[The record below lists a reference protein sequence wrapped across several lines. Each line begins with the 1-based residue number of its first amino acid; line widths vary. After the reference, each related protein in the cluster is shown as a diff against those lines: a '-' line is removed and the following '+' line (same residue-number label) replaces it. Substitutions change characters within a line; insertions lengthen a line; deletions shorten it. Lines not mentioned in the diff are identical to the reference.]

1 MFKKKVGRPSNAYK
15 RRVRNFKLFGIAAII
30 TLLGTTIYSLS
41 DYIQGN
47 TNILGANI
55 NWRSGSY
62 VYSCPDGWERHGDK
76 MCRKY
81 ENPKS
86 SKTCQ
91 YRLNGDSSYIGYEW
105 SDVKQTCIK
114 KVSVVKENYPEC
126 PKYSDTVS
134 YYISSTGMCR
144 YYGTNLHL
152 ISDTCNLIKGMLEN
166 VNGRKSCLKYVGK
179 PTYDSCPGTSEFYNH
194 DGMWCVETKEP
205 ATYYY
210 CGDDRENEYHV
221 TTADSKC
228 IVSDKLADH
237 GTLDTSTQQ
246 VYSQCES
253 ACSNNSSVSNDTEKT
268 HCVSDCVNGCRG
280 SSNTIS
286 CAEKYKTKEINVEE
300 PVVNYGPVGD
310 GSSIDDNNTNDSGE
324 IYEQPKVLPE
334 LKIINSRK
342 ENLTNTERGRNLCTN
357 TPLYISGASTSDVT
371 WKSDKLKISNSIEK
385 TSTDKV
391 IIGPKSEIKL
401 GEKVEVTV
409 TRTEDSKEAKITFIN
424 NTDCSSAKVCK
435 SLSKININH
444 GMSIM
449 NDKQIKLL
457 KGGYLGLNLE
467 IYPLNV
473 NYKASNIKWTT
484 SDKSIVEIKEV
495 KGMSKQ
501 GIQIYGKKT
510 SKKTVTITATL
521 GNKTQQFKVK
531 VVDKGGF
538 NNPGG
543 YDNASKMV
551 SCTPKT
557 NITKATVE
565 KVKTQKFSGQVIE
578 PKPKVTYNKKT
589 LKEGTDYKITYA
601 NNVNPG
607 EARLKISGIGYYS
620 GSKTITFK
628 IEKTSE
634 KAAAQIKVTEKN
646 RNLSDASCFPNPLE
660 FTFEETAGK
669 GIAEVYYS
677 KDKGKK
683 WSALPK
689 DTKTING
696 NKAAIKISTKHESI
710 MFRVKD
716 KKGNMSKV
724 YGPYKINIQ
733 KTCAKEMP
741 KSDTSSQTITKAQTM
756 VITNKKAEKGKF
768 TYTIED
774 KSTATID
781 QMYWYSTDTKNWNKY
796 NEWKSTKKADNACY
810 ISLCYH
816 KYINSNGIIKIFKI
830 TKSDIKEVKLKNI
843 SSATINSIP
852 TQNYTGKEVTPNVVV
867 KYSGKVLKKDT
878 AYTVTY
884 SNNVN
889 PGTGVVTI
897 TGTGFYNGSKKVNFK
912 IEKINNTPQQQKTAN
927 IQINVP
933 STLTS
938 GTCVTNAQR
947 VIFNETNGVGIK
959 QVQYKSDK
967 SDWKTLASV
976 SNKSEISISLKNPH
990 NQIWFKVTAVNGN
1003 VKEFG
1008 PYKVNIKSSCTNQS
1022 TSSTTQPTPQTK
1034 TANIT
1039 INVPSV
1045 LTSGA
1050 CVTTSQPVIFTET
1063 NEVGIKQVQY
1073 KSDKTNEW
1081 KTLASVKNKKSIGIT
1096 LKNPHN
1102 QIWFKVTAVNGNVK
1116 EFGPYKVNIKSS
1128 CTAQSQQTSPQPQQ
1142 SQAQQQVTPQQTS
1155 PTQINTIKVSGID
1168 TKSCKKRGV
1177 SFTVDS
1183 TGDNGASIYKIEFS
1197 TDKKTWK
1204 TSNSCTI
1211 TGKKATCK
1219 INSKYTSLYYKVT
1232 TSHNH
1237 YQVFGRYCTK

>member
-1 MFKKKVGRPSNAYK
+1 M
-15 RRVRNFKLFGIAAII
+15 
-30 TLLGTTIYSLS
+30 
-41 DYIQGN
+41 
-47 TNILGANI
+47 GANI

-81 ENPKS
+81 ENPRS

-105 SDVKQTCIK
+105 NEELETCVKTVSLVTLGSNPSCPNINISGVYGQYNSETGYCTYIWSDSKAGENSYRCSNIGGTYNFK
-114 KVSVVKENYPEC
+114 KVSIWKNEARCSV
-126 PKYSDTVS
+126 
-134 YYISSTGMCR
+134 
-144 YYGTNLHL
+144 
-152 ISDTCNLIKGMLEN
+152 
-166 VNGRKSCLKYVGK
+166 YVGK
-179 PTYDSCPGTSEFYNH
+179 PSESCSGGDGRIVYTDKYGTKKC
-194 DGMWCVETKEP
+194 GITKTP

-228 IVSDKLADH
+228 IVSDKVADH

-310 GSSIDDNNTNDSGE
+310 GSSIDGNNTNDSGE
-324 IYEQPKVLPE
+324 TYEQSNVLPE
-334 LKIINSRK
+334 LKIINSKK
-342 ENLTNTERGRNLCTN
+342 ENLTNTERRRNLCTN

-391 IIGPKSEIKL
+391 IIEPKSEIKL

-501 GIQIYGKKT
+501 GIQIYGKKAST
-510 SKKTVTITATL
+510 KTVTITATL

-543 YDNASKMV
+543 YDNASKMI

-601 NNVNPG
+601 NNINPG

-634 KAAAQIKVTEKN
+634 KAAAQVKVTEKN

-683 WSALPK
+683 WAALPK

-696 NKAAIKISTKHESI
+696 NKATIKISTKHESI

-756 VITNKKAEKGKF
+756 VITNKKAEKDKF

-781 QMYWYSTDTKNWNKY
+781 QMYWYDTSDKTWNKY

-810 ISLCYH
+810 MSLCYH

-843 SSATINSIP
+843 ASATINSIP

-867 KYSGKVLKKDT
+867 KYDGKVLKKDT

-884 SNNVN
+884 SNNIN

-938 GTCVTNAQR
+938 GTCITSAQKVTFKE
-947 VIFNETNGVGIK
+947 INGVGMK
-959 QVQYKSDK
+959 LVQYKSDK
-967 SDWKTLASV
+967 VTDWKTLASV

-1008 PYKVNIKSSCTNQS
+1008 PYKVNIKSSCTSQS
-1022 TSSTTQPTPQTK
+1022 QQQPTQAK
-1034 TANIT
+1034 TANIQIT
-1039 INVPSV
+1039 VPST
-1045 LTSGA
+1045 LTSGT
-1050 CVTTSQPVIFTET
+1050 CTTTSQPVKF
-1063 NEVGIKQVQY
+1063 NEMNGIGLKLVQY

-1081 KTLASVKNKKSIGIT
+1081 KTLASVSNKSEIGIS

-1128 CTAQSQQTSPQPQQ
+1128 CTSQSQQTSQQQQQ

-1168 TKSCKKRGV
+1168 TKNCKNRGV

-1219 INSKYTSLYYKVT
+1219 INNKYSAIYYKVT

-1237 YQVFGRYCTK
+1237 YQIFGKYCTK